1 MTTITLFPG
10 NPVIRVMLVMIIA
23 LFAFGLWQWYRN
35 YRRLG
40 QEIKAA
46 QDLKA
51 RKNLLLDADTIGLSL
66 GPASNWLAGRLIK
79 LMVAQNGLAF
89 ARPADTLD
97 PVLDEVQR
105 INASAR
111 AVPNLLL
118 LFGLIGTV
126 VGLMFTLGSLGP
138 QIQESI
144 NTGAPAAV
152 ARSLGQTLHEMSAA
166 FAGTLWG
173 VGLAFVLQAL
183 NALAATRAGQLSGA
197 LDELSLHYAP
207 MVYPA
212 GSEKQLQSLQDLVRR
227 SEEFL
232 SETQQA
238 IAQTS
243 ADFSKVL
250 LDAGQAIQGSLVTLQ
265 STSKDISEALKVA
278 SSDVKLSSERLNTAV
293 ESMQRHRQDYRSIY
307 TQFNEMFER
316 SMRKLSDHSD
326 SELREIRELQS
337 AFGHTGAQIVQE
349 IFRTGEQLNRVSTDL
364 AASQAAYIAGTETVG
379 TSLKQGFDTLHER
392 LDGTLSRYTSEV
404 NMVSAHLTGLGD
416 SLQASSSATATLERT
431 LRAKDAAE
439 LTRARD
445 QAQREGQL
453 TSSVVNLNEQLH
465 LLVPLIQSLKDPGPW
480 EGQLLGAVEALVKTS
495 ATGQSQQ
502 EQGWRALGEHL
513 GSQNEQLRKE
523 SGALHR
529 EMQQANTLLLGVLD
543 QLSSITDQ
551 APAQQAQAAQATEAA
566 LRGQAAAEEIRALLT
581 QLPSQL
587 GTDSLLR
594 AQDSLQVTL
603 DRLSQALE
611 GAMGPAMVDGPAA

>member
-1 MTTITLFPG
+1 
-10 NPVIRVMLVMIIA
+10 MIIA